1 MALMYCKKCGRLVI
15 NFFIDEKLNCD
26 CCGAE
31 TYKVPQEY
39 LLVYN
44 DEICENNIKDEKTKL
59 KLYDELVKPSAEF
72 DQNLFDHRDEILAQN
87 SAEYYRVINIG
98 NAILNGAKPEE
109 AFKGNFNVA
118 KCPSCG
124 SANISKI
131 GIVNRALSVSLFGL
145 ASNKIGKNYKCNN
158 CGTAW

>member
-1 MALMYCKKCGRLVI
+1 MALMYCKKCGRIVQGHI
-15 NFFIDEKLNCD
+15 MDDCKDPFYCD
-26 CCGAE
+26 CCKSI
-31 TYKVPQEY
+31 TYKVPKEY
-39 LLVYN
+39 L
-44 DEICENNIKDEKTKL
+44 DEELEFMLKNEDETKQ